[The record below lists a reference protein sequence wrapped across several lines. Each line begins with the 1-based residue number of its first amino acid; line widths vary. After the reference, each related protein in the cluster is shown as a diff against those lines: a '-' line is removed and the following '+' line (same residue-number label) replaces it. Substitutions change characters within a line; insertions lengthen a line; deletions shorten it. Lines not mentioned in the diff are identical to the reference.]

1 MVEACCFY
9 SLIGSLGPE
18 LQFNDGM
25 RSAVRFIYA
34 SNTVTNAKA
43 PAPVS
48 SYQMANLKLVDVI
61 LDALSQFNPARAV
74 ANAGSS
80 SALLISWKD
89 GGRPGQSS
97 LQYEIHGSAYG
108 GGNGIDGASGTAT
121 HLSNL
126 HITPI
131 EIIESEFPCRITE
144 FGLVPDSGGRG
155 EYRGGL
161 AMRRR
166 YELLQ
171 DASVVRRFDKAIYPP
186 SGLAGGESGRPSSFV
201 LRAKS
206 SKEEVVRT
214 SGRFELRAGD
224 CLIIESAGGGGYGN
238 PICRLPQAIERDRAE
253 GYVSN

>member
-1 MVEACCFY
+1 M
-9 SLIGSLGPE
+9 
-18 LQFNDGM
+18 
-25 RSAVRFIYA
+25 
-34 SNTVTNAKA
+34 
-43 PAPVS
+43 
-48 SYQMANLKLVDVI
+48 
-61 LDALSQFNPARAV
+61 
-74 ANAGSS
+74 
-80 SALLISWKD
+80 
-89 GGRPGQSS
+89 
-97 LQYEIHGSAYG
+97 
-108 GGNGIDGASGTAT
+108 
-121 HLSNL
+121 SNL

-144 FGLVPDSGGRG
+144 FGLISDSGGRG

-186 SGLAGGESGRPSSFV
+186 SGLSGGEAGRPSSFV
-201 LRAKS
+201 LRANS

-224 CLIIESAGGGGYGN
+224 CLIIESAGGGGYGD
-238 PICRLPQAIERDRAE
+238 PARRSPEAIERDRAE